1 MSETVTAPLPEPE
14 TGPEPSYE
22 PHRPPP
28 PVSAAIL
35 AAAIFLTRLP
45 LPFGGT
51 MTPDLFGRAMA
62 WFPLIGAGLGIGAG
76 VVLGVLG
83 VVMPLHR
90 GPGLSIGVIVGVG
103 LGLLGVAVGLLA
115 WRRRF

>member
-1 MSETVTAPLPEPE
+1 MTDDREAGTTGGDGVGGSGASGPAAYRVPSLRAPLESAQRSSSSPKM
-14 TGPEPSYE
+14 GP
-22 PHRPPP
+22 
-28 PVSAAIL
+28 VL
-35 AAAIFLTRLP
+35 
-45 LPFGGT
+45 
-51 MTPDLFGRAMA
+51 AMA
-62 WFPLIGAGLGIGAG
+62 GGLL
-76 VVLGVLG
+76 VLGVLG